1 MKNNIQRVV
10 GNKCERCARK
20 GKLQIHHIKP
30 VAKANGVDPN
40 VGSNLIAICGGC
52 HDEVL
57 TQAAMKKIVSK
68 RSKKRKQEIKDI
80 LRNRKKLGIEK
91 KASSKPVDAFGIGYA
106 PFGLSD
112 SEGKKKGQKKPR
124 LVKVNKVPLTKSRAK
139 DYRNYLID
147 IASSFGASTVPHLLN
162 IFGESF
168 HVAFSPDSKPPDIE

>member
-1 MKNNIQRVV
+1 MLGSDYDPFTGTKKRSDAEKIRSALTPAMKNNIQRVV

-112 SEGKKKGQKKPR
+112 SEGKKKGQKK
-124 LVKVNKVPLTKSRAK
+124 KKDDDPLR
-139 DYRNYLID
+139 
-147 IASSFGASTVPHLLN
+147 F
-162 IFGESF
+162 F
-168 HVAFSPDSKPPDIE
+168 